1 MSDPP
6 ASLSQHAQ
14 FERYRSYLLLLARLQ
29 LDKRWQQR
37 IDPSDLVQQTLLD
50 GQAKWH
56 QMGTE
61 NAELAAWLRKAL
73 SNNLADAIRK
83 LQTAKRNIGRERLLN
98 DALDASSAALAS
110 LLGQEQ
116 TSVGQRAVRN
126 EDLVRLAEA
135 LAQLPEPQREAIVL
149 HHLQGASLKE
159 TARSLGRTDP
169 AVAGLLHRGL
179 RRLREL
185 MLSRAAD

>member
-1 MSDPP
+1 MNDPAPSP
-6 ASLSQHAQ
+6 AQHSQ

-50 GQAKWH
+50 GQAKW
-56 QMGTE
+56 QQLGTE

-83 LQTAKRNIGRERLLN
+83 LQTAKRNIGRERSLD

-110 LLGQEQ
+110 LLGQDQ
-116 TSVGQRAVRN
+116 TSVGQRAARN

-135 LAQLPEPQREAIVL
+135 LALLPEPQREAIVL
-149 HHLQGASLKE
+149 HHLQGVSLKE
-159 TARSLGRTDP
+159 TAQSLGRTDP

-179 RRLREL
+179 KRLREL
-185 MLSRAAD
+185 MVTRAAD